1 MSHKFFAYARV
12 STDEQNL
19 DRQIAELSK
28 HVADTRDIFCDK
40 VSGKTFKRPQY
51 QALKSILRKGDTLV
65 IKELD
70 RLGRDMDGIKTEW
83 NELQQKGVA
92 IVVLDNPILSTKGKT
107 DLEAK
112 LIGNIVFE
120 LYSYMAQKEREKIKQ
135 RQAEGIAAA
144 KKKGKHLG
152 RPKLTFDVKRFE
164 KVYIKWKVG
173 ELKAVEAMEELGM
186 TKASFYKQVK
196 IFEENDEKDNRNR
209 NS

>member
-1 MSHKFFAYARV
+1 MSNKTFAYARV

-19 DRQIAELSK
+19 DRQTEELSK
-28 HVADTRDIFCDK
+28 YVVDTRDIFCDK
-40 VSGKTFKRPQY
+40 ESGKNFKRPQY

-70 RLGRDMDGIKTEW
+70 RLGRDMDGIKSEW
-83 NELQQKGVA
+83 HELQQKGIA
-92 IVVLDNPILSTKGKT
+92 IIVLDNPILSTQGKT

-120 LYSYMAQKEREKIKQ
+120 LYSYMAQKERDKLRQ
-135 RQAEGIAAA
+135 RQKEGIAAA

-152 RPKLTFDVKRFE
+152 RPRLAFDTEQFE
-164 KVYIKWKVG
+164 EVYSRWKKG
-173 ELKAVEAMEELGM
+173 QIKAVNAMKELDM

-196 IFEENDEKDNRNR
+196 DFEKKNEKDN
-209 NS
+209 